1 MNICRNIGNDYYKSN
16 IILSLRTLY
25 ENFISY
31 VVWFKQNHWNE
42 IKIDYFFFQSY
53 PRKRKSKNKK
63 LVVNWL

>member
-25 ENFISY
+25 ENFILY

-42 IKIDYFFFQSY
+42 IKIDYFFFFNRIQQY
-53 PRKRKSKNKK
+53 EKIKRKTCG
-63 LVVNWL
+63 